1 MLLLQVVDFSCGAN
15 AWIPEVKKTALE
27 VRQSSVL
34 GAVGLHVGVHP
45 AAAHKDA
52 EKLLDKLS
60 FFTCCCTRLQLT
72 GTRVS
77 GKAFDIVTPACMEDF
92 TLQDWFAT
100 SSSEHHMVRFADQK
114 SCLGY
119 CPVIWLLMPALTNTV
134 VALGEQCLVLEAVLL
149 SGWGDPGGAAC

>member
-1 MLLLQVVDFSCGAN
+1 MLLY
-15 AWIPEVKKTALE
+15 
-27 VRQSSVL
+27 
-34 GAVGLHVGVHP
+34 
-45 AAAHKDA
+45 
-52 EKLLDKLS
+52 
-60 FFTCCCTRLQLT
+60 LQLM

-100 SSSEHHMVRFADQK
+100 SSGEHQMVRFADQQ